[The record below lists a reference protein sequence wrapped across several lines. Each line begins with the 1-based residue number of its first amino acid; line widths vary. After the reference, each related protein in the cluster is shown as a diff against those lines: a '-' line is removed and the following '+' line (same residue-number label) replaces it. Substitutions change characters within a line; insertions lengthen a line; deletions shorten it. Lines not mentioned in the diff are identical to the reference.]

1 MPIVHVYMYV
11 SGVPTLVTAQ
21 NLGYFWKFLEKSGTW
36 DIFERIWRNLGLA
49 QALAPRRIP
58 SRTSALHIHCGI

>member
-49 QALAPRRIP
+49 QVYSIKIVE
-58 SRTSALHIHCGI
+58 S